1 MKALDPKYDISAT
14 TLAKSDQLNAD
25 DIIGGPIT
33 VQVIDAYVVGGDQ
46 PVQIHLDGWEGR
58 PYKPSKSMRKVLEF
72 AWGRDMSIYPGRW
85 MTLYRDPS
93 VKYGGQEVGGIK
105 ISHLS
110 HIDSPIKLAL
120 AVTRGKKAPHTVAP
134 LTPPA
139 GHGDRPEP
147 ATNTTT
153 NTSDESPREQI
164 KAFVC
169 HAEGWTDEQWAE
181 YVAWFTGKHGTPTGD
196 MHRLDDALWAAF
208 AEHLYARPKVAA
220 ATSKGEQ
227 E

>member
-1 MKALDPKYDISAT
+1 MKTLDPKYDISAT

-33 VQVIDAYVVGGDQ
+33 VQVTDAYVVGGEQ
-46 PVQIHLDGWEGR
+46 PVQIHLAGWEGR

-72 AWGRDMSIYPGRW
+72 AWGRDMTSYPGRW
-85 MTLYRDPS
+85 MTLYRDPN

-120 AVTRGKKAPHTVAP
+120 AVTRGKKAPHMVAP
-134 LTPPA
+134 LTPPTEQA
-139 GHGDRPEP
+139 DRPNP
-147 ATNTTT
+147 ADTS
-153 NTSDESPREQI
+153 TSDTDPRDQI

-169 HAEGWTDEQWAE
+169 HAEGWTEGQWKE
-181 YVAWFTGKHGTPTGD
+181 YVSWFAGRHGVATRD
-196 MHRLDDALWAAF
+196 MHVLDDERWAAF
-208 AEHLYARPKVAA
+208 VEHLFARPNVAN
-220 ATSKGEQ
+220 ATAEGRQ
-227 E
+227 D